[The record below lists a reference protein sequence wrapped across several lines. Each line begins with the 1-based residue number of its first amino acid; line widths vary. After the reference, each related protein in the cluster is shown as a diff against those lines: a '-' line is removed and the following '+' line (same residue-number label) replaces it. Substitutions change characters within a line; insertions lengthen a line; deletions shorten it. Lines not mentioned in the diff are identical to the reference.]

1 MKTSATLAL
10 ASLAA
15 LAAASPIAPT
25 RTQHIHKQARQANGT
40 TSAPCAKVSE
50 AIYGDDSG
58 PYALQVPAGI
68 AWDCLNEIPF
78 NASSARELMKQLRPY
93 INWQSTLD
101 VLKDP
106 PVEYQEKVQPSV
118 DILGGL
124 DKIEADIDAGNFK
137 NDYDFG
143 WTLYRLIQSAHD
155 GHFTFVPDTVA
166 GIFTWGRPVPLVSVS
181 ADGEQLPAVFA
192 YADVL
197 GMQFKNI
204 TYTPSAVVQIDGK
217 DATEFLEEFSQFGSL
232 QDRDALYNTV
242 FYSLAQVS
250 LGTSG
255 GATGTFAGGG
265 RGRFVYPG
273 ANTTLTFANGTSY
286 TMQNFARP
294 IVPFRGINT
303 AEELAD
309 RWITWGSSGQA
320 SAQANTQEADSAAV
334 SVTGSTAPGYPNPVE
349 AGPQNL
355 INGYYID
362 APGYEDVA
370 VLSVPNFVGTGT
382 ENTENSFKLTT
393 QNFLPKAAA
402 DGKTKLIIDL
412 QANGGGTV
420 LQAYDMFKQLFPD
433 QDPYGASRFRA
444 HEAVDLIGQ
453 ATSAFASQFPRNE
466 VSKNDTISQ
475 AQSSYFDYH
484 FDMKVD
490 GTPFSSWDEKLGPQ
504 EVNGALYTTL
514 VRYNLTDPYIP
525 EIGVAVS
532 GYNQPPNVTLQQR
545 FAPENIVLL
554 TDGYCASTCTIF
566 AEFMKRQVG
575 VKTIAM
581 GGRSNKK
588 PIQAIG
594 GVKGTNNYGF
604 SFIQQNV
611 QWAIDY
617 EPSLNTS
624 ILGTDYSDYL
634 VFSRSTSNGVNV
646 RDGLRRNDTS
656 GIALQFIYE
665 EADCRLYYTPEMTTD
680 ITSLWKTAADT
691 QWGNKGKCVNT
702 PSYGESKLA
711 VQKTAQRVTTKLS
724 RPASSSSVHFSES
737 RMQAFEDSF
746 RLTTANKLTGDGYML
761 P

>member
-1 MKTSATLAL
+1 
-10 ASLAA
+10 
-15 LAAASPIAPT
+15 
-25 RTQHIHKQARQANGT
+25 
-40 TSAPCAKVSE
+40 
-50 AIYGDDSG
+50 
-58 PYALQVPAGI
+58 
-68 AWDCLNEIPF
+68 
-78 NASSARELMKQLRPY
+78 
-93 INWQSTLD
+93 
-101 VLKDP
+101 
-106 PVEYQEKVQPSV
+106 
-118 DILGGL
+118 
-124 DKIEADIDAGNFK
+124 
-137 NDYDFG
+137 
-143 WTLYRLIQSAHD
+143 
-155 GHFTFVPDTVA
+155 
-166 GIFTWGRPVPLVSVS
+166 
-181 ADGEQLPAVFA
+181 
-192 YADVL
+192 
-197 GMQFKNI
+197 
-204 TYTPSAVVQIDGK
+204 
-217 DATEFLEEFSQFGSL
+217 
-232 QDRDALYNTV
+232 
-242 FYSLAQVS
+242 
-250 LGTSG
+250 
-255 GATGTFAGGG
+255 
-265 RGRFVYPG
+265 
-273 ANTTLTFANGTSY
+273 
-286 TMQNFARP
+286 
-294 IVPFRGINT
+294 
-303 AEELAD
+303 
-309 RWITWGSSGQA
+309 
-320 SAQANTQEADSAAV
+320 
-334 SVTGSTAPGYPNPVE
+334 
-349 AGPQNL
+349 
-355 INGYYID
+355 
-362 APGYEDVA
+362 
-370 VLSVPNFVGTGT
+370 
-382 ENTENSFKLTT
+382 
-393 QNFLPKAAA
+393 
-402 DGKTKLIIDL
+402 
-412 QANGGGTV
+412 
-420 LQAYDMFKQLFPD
+420 
-433 QDPYGASRFRA
+433 
-444 HEAVDLIGQ
+444 
-453 ATSAFASQFPRNE
+453 
-466 VSKNDTISQ
+466 
-475 AQSSYFDYH
+475 
-484 FDMKVD
+484 MKVD

-746 RLTTANKLTGDGYML
+746 RLITANKLTGDGYML

>member
-1 MKTSATLAL
+1 MKTSSVLAL
-10 ASLAA
+10 ASFAA
-15 LAAASPIAPT
+15 FAAASPIAPT
-25 RTQHIHKQARQANGT
+25 RTQRIHKQARQANGT
-40 TSAPCAKVSE
+40 TSAPCARVSE
-50 AIYGDDSG
+50 AIYGDDSH
-58 PYALQVPAGI
+58 PYALQVSAGI

-78 NASSARELMKQLRPY
+78 NASSATELVKQLRPY

-106 PVEYQEKVQPSV
+106 PAEYQEKVQAAV

-124 DKIEADIDAGNFK
+124 DKIDADINAGNFK
-137 NDYDFG
+137 NEYDFG
-143 WTLYRLIQSAHD
+143 FTLYRLILSAHD
-155 GHFTFVPDTVA
+155 GHFTFVPDSV
-166 GIFTWGRPVPLVSVS
+166 GSIFTWGRPVPLVSVS

-204 TYTPSAVVQIDGK
+204 TYTPSAVVEIDGK

-232 QDRDALYNTV
+232 QDRDALYNNV
-242 FYSLAQVS
+242 FYSLPQVS

-255 GATGTFAGGG
+255 AATGTFSGGG
-265 RGRFVYPG
+265 RGRLVYPG
-273 ANTTLTFANGTSY
+273 PTTTLTFANGTSY
-286 TMQNFARP
+286 TMENFARP
-294 IVPFRGINT
+294 IIAFRGIT
-303 AEELAD
+303 TGKELAE
-309 RWITWGSSGQA
+309 RWIYWGSSGQA
-320 SAQANTQEADSAAV
+320 SAKASTQEAATVAV
-334 SVTGSTAPGYPNPVE
+334 PVIGSTAPGYPTPIE

-370 VLSVPNFVGTGT
+370 VLSVPNFVGNGGEDT
-382 ENTENSFKLTT
+382 ETAFKLTT

-420 LQAYDMFKQLFPD
+420 LQGYDMFKQLFPD

-444 HEAVDLIGQ
+444 HEALDLIGQ
-453 ATSAFASQFPRNE
+453 ATSQFASKFPRNE
-466 VSKNDTISQ
+466 ISENYTIGQ
-475 AQSSYFDYH
+475 AQSSYFDYN

-490 GTPFSSWDEKLGPQ
+490 GTPFSSWDEKIGPQ

-525 EIGVAVS
+525 YIGIDVS
-532 GYNQPPNVTLQQR
+532 GYNQPANVTLKQR
-545 FAPENIVLL
+545 FKPENIVLL

-566 AEFMKRQVG
+566 AEFMKNQVG
-575 VKTIAM
+575 VKSIAM

-594 GVKGTNNYGF
+594 GVKGTNNYAF
-604 SFIQQNV
+604 SFIQQNA
-611 QWAIDY
+611 QKALDY

-624 ILGTDYSDYL
+624 ILATDYGNDL
-634 VFSRSTSNGVNV
+634 VFSRSAASGVNV
-646 RDGLRRNDTS
+646 RDGLRKNDTS

-665 EADCRLYYTPEMTTD
+665 EADCRLYYTPEMTTE
-680 ITSLWKTAADT
+680 ITSVWKAAADS
-691 QWGNKGKCVNT
+691 QWGNKSKCVGT
-702 PSYGESKLA
+702 PSYGDSKVSALRLG
-711 VQKTAQRVTTKLS
+711 QEVTTKLS
-724 RPASSSSVHFSES
+724 RPGTSAPFSES

-746 RLTTANKLTGDGYML
+746 NLFTDNKLSGDGYML

>member
-1 MKTSATLAL
+1 MKTSSVLAL
-10 ASLAA
+10 ASFAA
-15 LAAASPIAPT
+15 FATASPIAPT
-25 RTQHIHKQARQANGT
+25 RTQHTHKQARQANGT
-40 TSAPCAKVSE
+40 TSAPCARVSE
-50 AIYGDDSG
+50 AIYGDDSS
-58 PYALQVPAGI
+58 PYALQVPARI

-78 NASSARELMKQLRPY
+78 NASSARELVKQLRPY

-106 PVEYQEKVQPSV
+106 PAEYQEKVQAAV
-118 DILGGL
+118 DIIGGL
-124 DKIEADIDAGNFK
+124 DKIDADINAGNFK
-137 NDYDFG
+137 NEYDFG
-143 WTLYRLIQSAHD
+143 FTLYRLIQSAHD
-155 GHFTFVPDTVA
+155 GHFTFVPDMVG
-166 GIFTWGRPVPLVSVS
+166 GIFTWGRPIPLVSVS

-204 TYTPSAVVQIDGK
+204 TYTPSAVVEIDGK

-242 FYSLAQVS
+242 FYSLPQVS

-255 GATGTFAGGG
+255 GTTGTFSGGG
-265 RGRFVYPG
+265 RGRYIYPG
-273 ANTTLTFANGTSY
+273 PTTTLTFANGTSY
-286 TMQNFARP
+286 TMENFARP
-294 IVPFRGINT
+294 IVAFRGVT
-303 AEELAD
+303 TGQELAE
-309 RWITWGSSGQA
+309 RWIYWGSSGQA
-320 SAQANTQEADSAAV
+320 SAKVNTQEVDAAAV
-334 SVTGSTAPGYPNPVE
+334 PVTGSTAPGYPTPVE

-355 INGYYID
+355 INGYYIN

-370 VLSVPNFVGTGT
+370 VLSVPNFVGTGGEDT
-382 ENTENSFKLTT
+382 ETNFKLTT

-420 LQAYDMFKQLFPD
+420 LQGYDMFKQLFPD

-444 HEAVDLIGQ
+444 HEALDLIGQ
-453 ATSAFASQFPRNE
+453 ATSQFTSQFPRNE
-466 VSKNDTISQ
+466 ISKNYTISQ

-490 GTPFSSWDEKLGPQ
+490 GTPFSSWDEKLGPH

-525 EIGVAVS
+525 FIGIDVS
-532 GYNQPPNVTLQQR
+532 GYNQPANVTLKQW
-545 FAPENIVLL
+545 FSPENIVLL

-566 AEFMKRQVG
+566 AEFMKNQAG
-575 VKTIAM
+575 VKSIAM

-594 GVKGTNNYGF
+594 GVKGTNNYAF

-611 QWAIDY
+611 QYAIKY

-624 ILGTDYSDYL
+624 ILATDYSNDL
-634 VFSRSTSNGVNV
+634 VFSRSKASGVNV
-646 RDGLRRNDTS
+646 RDGLRRNDSS
-656 GIALQFIYE
+656 GVALQFIYE

-680 ITSLWKTAADT
+680 ITSVWKAAADS
-691 QWGNKGKCVNT
+691 QWGSKSKCVGT
-702 PSYGESKLA
+702 PSYGNSKLS
-711 VQKTAQRVTTKLS
+711 VQKLAQKVTTKLS
-724 RPASSSSVHFSES
+724 RPSTSPPFSES
-737 RMQAFEDSF
+737 RMRAFEDSF
-746 RLTTANKLTGDGYML
+746 NLFTDNKLTGDGYML